1 MKPPWIRPTLLGA
14 ARVGLFFMLSSGYLS
29 WLKGGF
35 AGAQG
40 IGHRVE
46 THRSE
51 GRGQRDEVKGS
62 KFKVPSFLTKLKIMF
77 KLETLNFKL

>member
-1 MKPPWIRPTLLGA
+1 
-14 ARVGLFFMLSSGYLS
+14 MLSSGYLS

-35 AGAQG
+35 AGVMEQRDFGFRIWDMERHRAQG

-51 GRGQRDEVKGS
+51 VRGQRDEVKGS